1 MSTNNGTT
9 TVTPQPGGIV
19 RQGMAGTE
27 LEVRETA
34 AVAVAEREK
43 AAIQAL
49 FLMAAHRPRDWDL
62 VRTKLLKDAQRYG
75 FADSALWE
83 IERGKNADGT
93 PKLLTGPSIRFAEAA
108 IRAMGNVF
116 VDMQVTLDAPDRRKV
131 QVVIIDLENLVRFS
145 REVQIEKT
153 VERKFLPKDFDQ
165 KLILGKRKNS
175 YGDQLFIIP
184 ATEDEVVQK
193 QAVAVSKVLR
203 TEGLRL
209 LPGDIMEEAIAAC
222 EATIA
227 KGIKDD
233 PDKAKKLLIDSFAKL
248 NVTPADLATFL
259 GHPVAQVQ
267 PAELIRLRAIY
278 NAIYQGETTW
288 PRVMQEKAE
297 NEGAQVKAPPAPSG
311 AQPAAENRGPNVAA
325 STTTEATKEPAQ
337 ATEAKQATPR
347 AADPAP
353 NLVTGE
359 VVLRPEEQ
367 AFADAVSAAKAP
379 VDVIKLMPKVNAM
392 PEGRKPWARE
402 VMNARM
408 KELAPVKGND

>member
-1 MSTNNGTT
+1 MSMNNGTT

-62 VRTKLLKDAQRYG
+62 VRTKLLKDASRYG
-75 FADSALWE
+75 FADSAIWE
-83 IERGKNADGT
+83 LERGKNQDGT
-93 PKLLTGPSIRFAEAA
+93 PKILTGPSIRFAEAA

-145 REVQIEKT
+145 REVQVEKT
-153 VERKFLPKDFDQ
+153 VERRYLPKDFDP

-248 NVTPADLATFL
+248 NVSPADLASFL
-259 GHPVAQVQ
+259 GHPIAQVQ
-267 PAELIRLRAIY
+267 PAELVRLRAIY
-278 NAIYQGETTW
+278 NAISQGETTW
-288 PRVMQEKAE
+288 SRVMQDKAE
-297 NEGAQVKAPPAPSG
+297 AEGAQVKAPPPPSAPTPQ
-311 AQPAAENRGPNVAA
+311 A
-325 STTTEATKEPAQ
+325 TTEAPPATVQ
-337 ATEAKQATPR
+337 QTAPQPGGTAVANATPSTPLQQ
-347 AADPAP
+347 AQSAS
-353 NLVTGE
+353 GE
-359 VVLRPEEQ
+359 VPLPPEEQ
-367 AFADAVSAAKAP
+367 AFADAVSASKTP
-379 VDVIKLMPKVNAM
+379 GEVIKLMGKVNAM

-408 KELAPVKGND
+408 KELSPVKDQ